1 MKKKSSTPFPGKS
14 CLASLWVPFSPA
26 CVAISQSPAATEASA
41 NWRHNETLWNSLV
54 SWCQRPISWEFKVQR
69 HVLWIKG
76 KGMEMIE
83 LTKNWFHRN
92 TARNP
97 EMAIS
102 DRRME
107 IWSFWSHGGG
117 SVLHPTRA
125 ANINPGSGIVTI
137 VTHQNLWRK
146 PSFRAHLNKA
156 AFRHSNACNCDRWQV
171 NSENWKEIYLPGPPK
186 SSMSFHQSFQL
197 LSWTFRCGSLSG

>member
-14 CLASLWVPFSPA
+14 CLASLRVPFSPA

-83 LTKNWFHRN
+83 LTKNGFHRN

-117 SVLHPTRA
+117 SVLHPTRPISTQDQGLSRLSPIRICEE
-125 ANINPGSGIVTI
+125 NRPFERIWTRQPSGIPTPATVI
-137 VTHQNLWRK
+137 VGELHPRIGRK
-146 PSFRAHLNKA
+146 F
-156 AFRHSNACNCDRWQV
+156 
-171 NSENWKEIYLPGPPK
+171 IYLDPWK
-186 SSMSFHQSFQL
+186 VRWVS
-197 LSWTFRCGSLSG
+197 TSLSSFYLGLSGVVH